1 MGELKLSDVSVA
13 ALLPDVSC
21 LTAILMQD
29 CKKICVNMYKKDMRL
44 ISSIQVTLPLNL
56 VYAENCNRKTEEK
69 WNLSYS
75 N

>member
-1 MGELKLSDVSVA
+1 
-13 ALLPDVSC
+13 
-21 LTAILMQD
+21 
-29 CKKICVNMYKKDMRL
+29 MYKKDMRL